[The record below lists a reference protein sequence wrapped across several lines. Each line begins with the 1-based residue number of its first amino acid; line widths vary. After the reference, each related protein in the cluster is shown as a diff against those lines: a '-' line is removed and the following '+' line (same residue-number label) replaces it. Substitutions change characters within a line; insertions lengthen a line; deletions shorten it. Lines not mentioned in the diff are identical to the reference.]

1 MFQRILG
8 LVVTAAGV
16 VLALLI
22 GFWAMIFLGAVAI
35 VAAVAYFI
43 RSRHWRSD
51 KRRGGRDVI
60 EGDFVVLDEDK
71 NKNGSGRSGGGS
83 GDNRE

>member
-1 MFQRILG
+1 MLQRILG

-35 VAAVAYFI
+35 VAAIAYFI
-43 RSRHWRSD
+43 RTRHWRKAS
-51 KRRGGRDVI
+51 RRRKRDVI
-60 EGDFVVLDEDK
+60 EGEFVVLDEERDAHRRPDED
-71 NKNGSGRSGGGS
+71 G
-83 GDNRE
+83 E